1 MTLLG
6 KIISVAI
13 FVLSGIFLAFAAI
26 VFATHTDWQ
35 KKATELEQQLTQQ
48 RKVNSDLRE
57 SRQRL
62 MDNLAIEQAARR
74 AALASLQ
81 VKLTQLSQQLED
93 RTNSLADAQQQAKDA
108 TVATKTAQQLLAG
121 LTQEVN
127 QLRGDVKKAQQSLD
141 EKMIQ
146 LVATTDE
153 VNQARRLH
161 AELTERQLQLANQV
175 AGYENILRKLGVRFE
190 SRGDGTV
197 VSDVNQLPPDLKG
210 YVIAISDSNL
220 VEISIGSDD
229 GMKVGDKL
237 DVYRDSSYLGRVVVR
252 KTDVDR
258 SVAEIIPEFRKGI
271 IRKGDR
277 VATNLQ

>member
-6 KIISVAI
+6 KIISAFI
-13 FVLSGIFLAFAAI
+13 FVLSIVYLFFAAI
-26 VFATHTDWQ
+26 VFSTHVDWH

-57 SRQRL
+57 SHQQL
-62 MDNLAIEQAARR
+62 MDNLAIEQSARR
-74 AALASLQ
+74 AALASLE
-81 VKLTQLSQQLED
+81 VRLTMKSQELEEK
-93 RTNSLADAQQQAKDA
+93 TNELAQALKTQGEA
-108 TVATKTAQQLLAG
+108 TAAVKTAQQLLAG

-127 QLRGDVKKAQQSLD
+127 QLRADVRAAQQALD
-141 EKMIQ
+141 QKMLQ
-146 LVATTDE
+146 LVSTTDE

-161 AELTERQLQLANQV
+161 AELTERQMQLANQV
-175 AGYENILRKLGVRFE
+175 AGYENVLRKLGVRFE
-190 SRGDGTV
+190 TRNDGTV

-210 YVIAISDSNL
+210 VVVAISDANL
-220 VEISIGSDD
+220 IEVSLGSDD
-229 GMKVGDKL
+229 GLKVGDKL
-237 DVYRDSSYLGRVVVR
+237 DVYRDNAYLGRVVIR

-258 SVAEIIPEFRKGI
+258 SVAEILPDFAKGT